1 MLNRRRNAGVA
12 SVNGLLYVVGGDD
25 GSSNLNSVEYYNPQT
40 DTWIA
45 LPTTMEVARR
55 YVNHILFNMGDIA
68 PVANRIG
75 RKIFHFKPECSATRE
90 WPLSIVQNVS
100 TQWQRS
106 IPTCMTLKQ
115 TPTELMT
122 DRKRP
127 TVTFDCIPLLSH

>member
-55 YVNHILFNMGDIA
+55 YVNNILFNMGKK
-68 PVANRIG
+68 RTC
-75 RKIFHFKPECSATRE
+75 RKPIWSKNISF
-90 WPLSIVQNVS
+90 
-100 TQWQRS
+100 
-106 IPTCMTLKQ
+106 Q
-115 TPTELMT
+115 T
-122 DRKRP
+122 
-127 TVTFDCIPLLSH
+127 